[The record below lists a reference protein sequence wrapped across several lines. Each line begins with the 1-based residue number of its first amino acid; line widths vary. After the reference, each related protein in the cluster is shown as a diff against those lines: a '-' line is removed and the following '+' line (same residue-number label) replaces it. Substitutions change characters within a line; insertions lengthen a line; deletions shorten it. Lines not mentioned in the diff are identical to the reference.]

1 MTLWRR
7 ARIGRSAAAIA
18 LLVATVVACNGPVP
32 SPSAVVSFVPA
43 DPLPSFGHVW
53 VIVLENAGYD
63 RIVGSAEA
71 PFLNGLIA
79 GGGLAQAYSG
89 VGRPSQPN
97 YLALFSGSTHGIAD
111 NDPHDVDAPTLADQL
126 EEAGRSWA
134 EYAENVPP
142 DCFTGAMAS
151 GGRDGPG
158 DYVRKHAPAIS
169 FDAIRNDP
177 VRCGAIQDLS
187 AFEPGAT
194 DFALIIPNLCHDLHD
209 CSLEVGDAWLADV
222 AGRIIASE
230 AYRTD
235 GLLVVTFDEG
245 EADAP
250 DGGRIAT
257 ILTSPWIRP
266 GTTSAEPHDHYSL
279 LRTLEAAWGLP
290 CLQQACAATTLAE
303 FFTDGAAG
311 PASNRAV
318 RLGPLGD
325 GHRRAGDY
333 SMTRSAGTSSAT
345 GG

>member
-1 MTLWRR
+1 MPT
-7 ARIGRSAAAIA
+7 
-18 LLVATVVACNGPVP
+18 
-32 SPSAVVSFVPA
+32 
-43 DPLPSFGHVW
+43 DPIPSFGHVW

-111 NDPHDVDAPTLADQL
+111 NDPHDIDAPTLADQL
-126 EEAGRSWA
+126 EEAGRSWV
-134 EYAENVPP
+134 EHAENVPAG
-142 DCFTGAMAS
+142 CFTGATAS

-177 VRCGAIQDLS
+177 ARCAAIQDLS
-187 AFEPGAT
+187 AFQPGAT

-209 CSLEVGDAWLADV
+209 CSLDVGDAWLADV
-222 AGRIIASE
+222 AGRILRSQ
-230 AYRTD
+230 AYRDD

-250 DGGRIAT
+250 GGGRIAT
-257 ILTSPWIRP
+257 ILSSPLIQPGSTSE
-266 GTTSAEPHDHYSL
+266 APHDHYSL
-279 LRTLEAAWGLP
+279 LRTIEESWGLG
-290 CLQQACAATTLAE
+290 CLAEACGATTLGE
-303 FFTDGAAG
+303 FFPD
-311 PASNRAV
+311 P
-318 RLGPLGD
+318 
-325 GHRRAGDY
+325 
-333 SMTRSAGTSSAT
+333 
-345 GG
+345 